1 MLTQP
6 TGKYND
12 MRKNGSMPGR
22 NASFAELADLTIDIA
37 REIRLRGHASLNPT
51 ESQVMRYLHQH
62 PDSTPSQIAA
72 GTGLRRV
79 NVSPALARL
88 RKLEFIVS
96 DADPHDARSVRVRPT
111 PLAEETLAR
120 LQASWAEL
128 IADAWPAAAD
138 PADTTAALRKL
149 LEGLVRTRNAG

>member
-1 MLTQP
+1 
-6 TGKYND
+6 
-12 MRKNGSMPGR
+12 
-22 NASFAELADLTIDIA
+22 
-37 REIRLRGHASLNPT
+37 
-51 ESQVMRYLHQH
+51 
-62 PDSTPSQIAA
+62 
-72 GTGLRRV
+72 
-79 NVSPALARL
+79 
-88 RKLEFIVS
+88 
-96 DADPHDARSVRVRPT
+96 VRVRPT